1 MCEELGD
8 LLLQVMFHSDMEETA
23 GRFDLNDV
31 ADGVCK
37 KLILRH
43 PHIFGDVRVSDSGQ
57 VLQNWDSIKREE
69 KQLTTVSSS
78 MDAVAKS
85 LPALWR
91 AEKVQ
96 KKAAKAGFDWPD
108 ISGAMDKLH
117 EELTEL
123 KEAIN
128 SGEGIEEELG
138 DLLFAA
144 VNTARFL
151 KIDPEDA
158 LNLSSDKFI
167 ARFFRLEEIAAG
179 RGFDPENL
187 SLYELDKLYEEAK
200 SDLRNE
206 E

>member
-1 MCEELGD
+1 
-8 LLLQVMFHSDMEETA
+8 
-23 GRFDLNDV
+23 
-31 ADGVCK
+31 
-37 KLILRH
+37 
-43 PHIFGDVRVSDSGQ
+43 
-57 VLQNWDSIKREE
+57 
-69 KQLTTVSSS
+69 
-78 MDAVAKS
+78 
-85 LPALWR
+85 
-91 AEKVQ
+91 
-96 KKAAKAGFDWPD
+96 
-108 ISGAMDKLH
+108 MDKLH